1 MEPFSVFDPGY
12 AGDLVVEKKGMPF
25 PVFTLTDGV
34 KIYGALSYSG
44 NGQRTIQTA
53 QHTWKFGSGKSYP
66 RDILIID
73 TLTGETTAVVKTSF
87 WLARISIVFADGQ
100 TFKFIRATVF
110 SKKPRW
116 YNEQFGNVLSTECQ
130 LFSFKQTFKVIPE
143 QSSFKNNDYL
153 LIMAFFSVHLTLMR
167 RVSAFGIAD

>member
-1 MEPFSVFDPGY
+1 MESFSVFDPGY
-12 AGDLVVEKKGMPF
+12 AGDLVAEKKGIPY

-34 KIYGALSYSG
+34 KIYGELSYTG
-44 NGQRTIQTA
+44 DGQRIIKTA
-53 QHTWKFGSGKSYP
+53 QHTWKFGSGKS

-100 TFKFIRATVF
+100 TFMFKRLTVF
-110 SKKPRW
+110 AKKPRW
-116 YNEQFGNVLSTECQ
+116 YNEQFGNVLHTECQ

-153 LIMAFFSVHLTLMR
+153 LIMAFLSVHLTLMR
-167 RVSAFGIAD
+167 RVSAFGITD

>member
-12 AGDLVVEKKGMPF
+12 AGDLVVEKKGMPY
-25 PVFTLTDGV
+25 PVFTLTDGPKV
-34 KIYGALSYSG
+34 YGELSYSG
-44 NGQRTIQTA
+44 NGQRTINTA
-53 QHTWKFGSGKSYP
+53 QHTWKFASGKSFP

-87 WLARISIVFADGQ
+87 WLARISIMFADGQ
-100 TFKFIRATVF
+100 TFRFIRSTVF

-116 YNEQFGNVLSTECQ
+116 YNEQFGNVLHTECQ

-153 LIMAFFSVHLTLMR
+153 LIMAFLSVHLTLMR
-167 RVSAFGIAD
+167 RVSAFGVAD

>member
-1 MEPFSVFDPGY
+1 MEQFSVFDPDH
-12 AGDLVVEKKGMPF
+12 AGDLVVEKKGIPY

-34 KIYGALSYSG
+34 KTYGELSYLDG
-44 NGQRTIQTA
+44 WQRIIKTA
-53 QHTWKFGSGKSYP
+53 QHNWKFASGKSFP

-100 TFKFIRATVF
+100 TFKFIRSTVF

-116 YNEQFGNVLSTECQ
+116 YNEQYGTVLHTECQ

-143 QSSFKNNDYL
+143 QSTFKNNDYL
-153 LIMAFFSVHLTLMR
+153 LIMAFLSVHLTLMR